1 MTNKQKLTLKR
12 YAISSAVTFSTG
24 FGLVLLSNIDNI
36 TMESFKDGTVWGVL
50 FTATRFGVKGL
61 LELYL
66 SKQK

>member
-1 MTNKQKLTLKR
+1 MTKAQKVTFKR
-12 YAISSAVTFSTG
+12 YAISSAVTFFTG
-24 FGLVLLSNIDNI
+24 FCMVMYSNIDDI
-36 TMESFKDGTVWGVL
+36 TMNSFKDGTVWGVL